1 MKILVAHFVGL
12 EEDLFHGYEVRHIIA
27 EVEDR
32 VNAYLSD
39 LYTPEDLKTLVVME
53 YDELPFPSE
62 VFHAEGFIKD
72 VSLRIY
78 EEQGFEIYDLQV
90 TGEQEEDL
98 QEMIEATLKAWIAKH
113 GIRTGVAEGT
123 GKELYRLAVSC
134 KEGQIEIERIPE

>member
-12 EEDLFHGYEVRHIIA
+12 EEDLFYGYDIKHIIA
-27 EVEDR
+27 DIEDR

-39 LYTPEDLKTLVVME
+39 LYTPENLKTLVVYE

-78 EEQGFEIYDLQV
+78 EEQGFEIYDLSV
-90 TGEQEEDL
+90 TGEQEDDL
-98 QEMIEATLKAWIAKH
+98 QAMIEATLNAWIAKH
-113 GIRTGVAEGT
+113 GIRTGVADGK
-123 GKELYRLAVSC
+123 GKELYRLSVSC
-134 KEGQIEIERIPE
+134 KDHQIEIERIPE